1 MRTKTLLLSSLLGAL
16 GSVSVIA
23 QTNVYSLNAV
33 GYINITC
40 PVGYTMI
47 SAPLIASPDNTIGT
61 LINNAGSNYTG
72 DAVYFYNPTTGFA
85 LDTAE
90 NVGNGTRGTTTNAN
104 GWEFGGTNVLAPGV
118 GCWFDNTASSPVTLT
133 FVGTVPSGSLTNTL
147 LPGFTLAGS
156 ILPTSGDL
164 CTNSLT
170 TLTNYN
176 EGDSI
181 YTYSGGSFTIFQSGT
196 GRGQGGHGYSEQ
208 PSGNGGIGDWT
219 IAGDPTTTFVGE
231 GFWYF
236 NSKTTVNWVEN
247 FSVSE

>member
-33 GYINITC
+33 GYINVTL
-40 PVGYTMI
+40 PVGYSII
-47 SAPLIASPDNTIGT
+47 SVPLIASPDNTIGT
-61 LINNAGSNYTG
+61 LVNNAGSNYSG
-72 DAVYFYNPTTGFA
+72 DTIYTYNPASGFV

-90 NVGNGTRGTTTNAN
+90 NVGNGSRGTTTNAN
-104 GWEFGGTNVLAPGV
+104 GWAFGGTNVLAPGV
-118 GCWFDNTASSPVTLT
+118 GAWFDNASANPVTLT

-147 LPGFTLAGS
+147 VTGFNLVGS

-164 CTNSLT
+164 ISNSLS

-176 EGDSI
+176 VGDQV
-181 YTYSGGSFTIFQSGT
+181 YTFSAGAFSDFASGT
-196 GRGQGGHGYSEQ
+196 NRGEGGHGYNLQWS
-208 PSGNGGIGDWT
+208 
-219 IAGDPTTTFVGE
+219 ALGDPTTTYVGQ
-231 GFWYF
+231 GFWYD
-236 NSKTTVNWVEN
+236 NSGPTVNWVEN

>member
-1 MRTKTLLLSSLLGAL
+1 MRTKTILLSALLGGL

-33 GYINITC
+33 GYINVTC
-40 PVGYTMI
+40 APGYTMI
-47 SAPLIASPDNTIGT
+47 SAPLIATPDNTIGT
-61 LINNAGSNYTG
+61 LINNSGSNYTG
-72 DAVYFYNPTTGFA
+72 DSVYFYNPSSGFS

-104 GWEFGGTNVLAPGV
+104 GWAFNGTNVLAPGV
-118 GCWFDNTASSPVTLT
+118 GCWFDNVGATPVTLT

-147 LPGFTLAGS
+147 LTGYTLAGS

-164 CTNSLT
+164 CSNALT

-181 YTYSGGSFTIFQSGT
+181 YTYSGGTFTIFQSGT
-196 GRGQGGHGYSEQ
+196 GRGQGGHGYSET
-208 PSGNGGIGDWT
+208 PSGNGGIGDWSS
-219 IAGDPTTTFVGE
+219 AGDPTIPNVGE
-231 GFWYF
+231 GFWYY
-236 NSKTTVNWVEN
+236 NSAATVNWVEN